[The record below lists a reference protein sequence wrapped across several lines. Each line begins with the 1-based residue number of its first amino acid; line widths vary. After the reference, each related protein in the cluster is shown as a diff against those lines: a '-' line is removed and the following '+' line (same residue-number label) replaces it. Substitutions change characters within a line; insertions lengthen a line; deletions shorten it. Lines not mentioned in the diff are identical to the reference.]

1 MANNTLTVVQRW
13 VGDSKSWLETFL
25 LAARSNPAIVAV
37 VVMGSAVRQRGHRRS
52 DFDLLILYRGK
63 RPTIAAPIEVDIR
76 WFPVT
81 KVENLLA
88 EGHEIVGWA
97 MKFGTAILDPERIW
111 ENLSTS
117 WHDRVPMPSAAEALE
132 RGRKSLNKAKEML
145 DAGDEDAAS
154 DLLLASLTQF
164 VRARLIDHNVFPAS
178 RPELP
183 GQLLTVSPSD
193 PLAGL
198 LEDAMYGEVDA
209 SELFKRIDVQCANIS
224 GA

>member
-13 VGDSKSWLETFL
+13 AGDSKSWLQTFL
-25 LAARSNPAIVAV
+25 LAARSNPAIAAV

-63 RPTIAAPIEVDIR
+63 RPTVTAPIEVDIR
-76 WFPVT
+76 WFPAT
-81 KVENLLA
+81 TVEKLLA

-97 MKFGTAILDPERIW
+97 MKYGTPIYDPEGIW
-111 ENLSTS
+111 ESLSAS

-145 DAGDEDAAS
+145 DAGDDDAAS
-154 DLLLASLTQF
+154 DLLLAALTQF
-164 VRARLIDHNVFPAS
+164 VRARLIDRNVFPAS

-183 GQLLTVSPSD
+183 GQLLAVSPSE

-198 LEDAMYGEVDA
+198 LEDAMYEDVDA
-209 SELFKRIDVQCANIS
+209 SELLKRIDVQCANIS
-224 GA
+224 EA